1 LISFQLILINFH
13 TQKQPAGDQFV
24 TTIRLDNPPI
34 PQPRL
39 TLTNTQIGPAPNGG
53 AQRTSAFEVY
63 RKPSRSPPSTSAQ
76 NEAKI
81 QEYEKQVL
89 AISEN
94 LKQVKFPR
102 SSGVDQ
108 SSSSQDLLKYLKEQN
123 SLLIRLCNDLSDE
136 LMGVQKKKE
145 EIRGKVTDK

>member
-1 LISFQLILINFH
+1 M
-13 TQKQPAGDQFV
+13 

-39 TLTNTQIGPAPNGG
+39 TLTNSLIGPSSNG
-53 AQRTSAFEVY
+53 QRASAFEVY
-63 RKPSRSPPSTSAQ
+63 RKPSRSPPLSSLQ

-102 SSGVDQ
+102 GSQNATTEQ
-108 SSSSQDLLKYLKEQN
+108 SPQDLLKYLKEQN

-136 LMGVQKKKE
+136 LMSVQKKKE
-145 EIRGKVTDK
+145 EVKGKLLTDK